1 MEQAV
6 NPMPRTPELEAEE
19 IFDTLEFDRVLHA
32 WMGRFTL
39 DLSPASLLLAHQDW
53 LFHLLGSPSK
63 QQDLAMRAMRK
74 ARRLTEFTL
83 RATTDPDT
91 PRCIEPLPQDNRFS
105 DPAWQKWP
113 FNIIYQGFLLYQQW
127 WHKATTDV
135 RGVSRHHEDVVAFMT
150 RQVLDIFAPSNF
162 LLTNPVVLRET
173 FQQGGMNLVRGLQ
186 NLIEDAVRAAKGQKP
201 VGAEAFQVGETVAI
215 TPGKVV
221 YRNRLIELI
230 QYSPNTDQVYPE
242 PILIIPAWIM
252 KYYILDLSPHNS
264 LVKFL
269 VSQGH
274 TVFMVSWKNPE
285 AEDRDLG
292 LEDYRE
298 LGIMAALEAINTIVP
313 KRKVHAVGYCLGGTL
328 LTIAAAAMARDN
340 DDRLATMTLFA
351 AQTDFETPGE
361 IGLFIDESQV
371 TFLEDIMWE
380 RGYLDSKQMAGA
392 FQLLRSNDLIWSR
405 MVQDYLLGTRQPMID
420 LMAWNADATRMPYC
434 MHAQYLRKFFI
445 KNELAEGHYE
455 VDGRP
460 IAVSDIRV
468 PIFAVGTVKDHVAP
482 WRSVYKIHMLA
493 DTEVTFLLTSG
504 GHNAGIVSPPGHP
517 RRQYQVATRKEEDK
531 YIPADA
537 WFKQTPTKPGSWWPV
552 WQAWLAEHSGEP
564 VAPPPMGNAKAGYKP
579 LDDAPGRYVRE
590 DVELAFES
598 RVPALSDHQ
607 LPPVTV

>member
-6 NPMPRTPELEAEE
+6 SPMPRTPELEAEE

-39 DLSPASLLLAHQDW
+39 DLSPASLLLAYQDW

-63 QQDLAMRAMRK
+63 QQDLAMRAMHK

-113 FNIIYQGFLLYQQW
+113 FNITYQGFLLYQQW
-127 WHKATTDV
+127 WHKATTDI
-135 RGVSRHHEDVVAFMT
+135 RGVSRHHEDVMAFMT

-242 PILIIPAWIM
+242 PILVIPAWIM

-274 TVFMVSWKNPE
+274 TVFMVSWKNPK

-298 LGIMAALEAINTIVP
+298 LGIMAALEAINAIVP

-537 WFKQTPTKPGSWWPV
+537 WFKQIPTKPGSWWPV

-564 VAPPPMGNAKAGYKP
+564 GAPPPMGNAKAGYKP

>member
-6 NPMPRTPELEAEE
+6 NPMPRTPEREAEE

-74 ARRLTEFTL
+74 ARRLTELTL

-113 FNIIYQGFLLYQQW
+113 FNIVYQDFLLYQQW
-127 WHKATTDV
+127 WHRATTDV

-186 NLIEDAVRAAKGQKP
+186 NLIEDAGRAAKGQKP

-274 TVFMVSWKNPE
+274 TVFMISWKNPE

-292 LEDYRE
+292 LEEYRE
-298 LGIMAALEAINTIVP
+298 LGIMAALEAINAIVP

-405 MVQDYLLGTRQPMID
+405 MVQDYLLGTRQPMVD

-460 IAVSDIRV
+460 IAVSDIRE

-517 RRQYQVATRKEEDK
+517 RRQYQVATHEEEDK

-552 WQAWLAEHSGEP
+552 WQAWLAERSGKP